1 MKNMNII
8 KEKPMRKSIYRH
20 NPKGLEIDLGQG
32 RTENILRSLN
42 RRFFMGRLII
52 DDTTI
57 YEIDEECMRQKE
69 QKEKRAKPADI
80 KEQSLEGRGHRFNKV
95 KERPA
100 P

>member
-1 MKNMNII
+1 
-8 KEKPMRKSIYRH
+8 
-20 NPKGLEIDLGQG
+20 
-32 RTENILRSLN
+32 
-42 RRFFMGRLII
+42 MGRLII

>member
-1 MKNMNII
+1 
-8 KEKPMRKSIYRH
+8 MRKSIYRH

-57 YEIDEECMRQKE
+57 YEIDEECLRQKE
-69 QKEKRAKPADI
+69 LKERDMKSADVEGTKSRASDT
-80 KEQSLEGRGHRFNKV
+80 NKG

>member
-1 MKNMNII
+1 
-8 KEKPMRKSIYRH
+8 
-20 NPKGLEIDLGQG
+20 
-32 RTENILRSLN
+32 
-42 RRFFMGRLII
+42 MGRLII

-69 QKEKRAKPADI
+69 QKEKTAKSADI